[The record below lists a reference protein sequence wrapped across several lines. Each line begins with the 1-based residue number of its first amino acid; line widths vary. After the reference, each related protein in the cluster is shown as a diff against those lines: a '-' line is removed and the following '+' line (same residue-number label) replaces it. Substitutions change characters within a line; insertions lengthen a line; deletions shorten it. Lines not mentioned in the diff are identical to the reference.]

1 MSDKLVIK
9 KLVNPWPDVKGY
21 TFILPSVCVGN
32 VGQLAMDL
40 LISTLE
46 TVKIGIL
53 HHPALLPIVG
63 YDPYNNKS
71 TEISTAADLHLCKD
85 KKVVLL
91 QIRSPLI
98 KVEKESFLKELSSW
112 VSDCAFRSAIV
123 LSSSH
128 AQLRFDAQMIGSQF
142 RYICNEFQ
150 HPDIDRLRE
159 VGGIEMEERED
170 DCGVKKR
177 RLPGGGFALKFL
189 TLSKIP
195 TIVLTKFVDEGD
207 NTNDALSVVSFL
219 NNWAQYLESPKWKKP
234 FSWKNLFGAP
244 P

>member
-46 TVKIGIL
+46 FL

-195 TIVLTKFVDEGD
+195 TVVLTKFVDEGD
-207 NTNDALSVVSFL
+207 NTNDALSV
-219 NNWAQYLESPKWKKP
+219 ESPKWKKP

-244 P
+244 PPLALY